1 MKKFLLFIG
10 VSFCSVTCF
19 GRPRIDS
26 LCVLKPLA
34 SETQADE
41 VISTNGMLHGRKFT
55 VNGKQYMNFV
65 YAHAPSAVVYDLTG
79 KGYMTFKGKVSLED
93 NNPGYVA
100 FKIFGDGKELWK
112 SRKVYHK
119 KGKMLEYDFSVSVRN
134 VKKLTLLADH
144 LDEGYCDHS
153 VWLEPTFSWSDES
166 RKRAELE
173 LKKKGGAEKTNDENK
188 LTYLTELEAK
198 VIKEGWGGFQVLKD
212 GKRRG
217 IPVLFARKPKK
228 ALLYAHPTSQV
239 EYDISG
245 KGYKYLKGYA
255 SLADEFRGN
264 VQFFVYGDGK
274 ELWKSKL
281 VYRNKTK
288 SRAKQDFYKVNIA
301 NVKKLELRVK
311 ALNDG
316 FDGHAYWIEPTLLKK

>member
-1 MKKFLLFIG
+1 MKGVMLSVCLLCSMI
-10 VSFCSVTCF
+10 VSA
-19 GRPRIDS
+19 RPQVDS
-26 LCVLKPLA
+26 LCALKPVRPG
-34 SETQADE
+34 TQANE
-41 VISTNGMLHGRKFT
+41 YISTNGKMHGRNFT
-55 VNGKQYMNFV
+55 VNGKQYTNFV
-65 YAHAPSAVVYDLTG
+65 YAHAPSSLVYDLTG

-93 NNPGYVA
+93 NYHGYVS

-119 KGKMLEYDFSVSVRN
+119 KGKMIEYDFSLSVRN
-134 VKKLTLLADH
+134 VKKLRLVADH

-166 RKRAELE
+166 RKRAEQE
-173 LKKKGGAEKTNDENK
+173 LAKSKKVKESKEDGKP
-188 LTYLTELEAK
+188 TYLTDFKPK
-198 VIKEGWGGFQVLKD
+198 VIKQGWGGFQSLSD
-212 GKRRG
+212 GTRRG
-217 IPVLFARKPKK
+217 VPVLFARKPKK
-228 ALLYAHPTSQV
+228 SLLYVHPPSQI

-245 KGYKYLKGYA
+245 KGYKFLKGYA
-255 SLADEFRGN
+255 SLADEFRGK

-274 ELWKSKL
+274 PLWKSKP
-281 VYRNKTK
+281 VYRHKTR